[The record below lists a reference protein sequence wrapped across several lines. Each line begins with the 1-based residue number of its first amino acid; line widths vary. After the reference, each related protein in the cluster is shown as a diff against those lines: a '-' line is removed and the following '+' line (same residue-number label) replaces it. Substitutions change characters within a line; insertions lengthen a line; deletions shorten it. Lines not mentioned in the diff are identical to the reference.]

1 MTFNIQPPA
10 NIASMFRNWLN
21 IVAQKDKDHIRVDV
35 CTLLW
40 IYRKCEM
47 TLSLTKKNVYYHFC
61 RLFLWLR
68 IESICDHIFSRWR
81 VPRPWSLSVTV
92 WQWCM
97 EFL

>member
-21 IVAQKDKDHIRVDV
+21 IVAQKDKDHIRVDA

-47 TLSLTKKNVYYHFC
+47 TLSLTKKKIPSFMQAIPLTTH
-61 RLFLWLR
+61 
-68 IESICDHIFSRWR
+68 
-81 VPRPWSLSVTV
+81 
-92 WQWCM
+92 
-97 EFL
+97 